1 MNLITLANAEKTITL
16 AGDLCNTDGDS
27 ALIMPAGEDTPIV
40 INGVDT
46 VLCETVDDD
55 DERLDDALQLTAEI
69 SYRQEAMATARM
81 DVAYAYATFK

>member
-1 MNLITLANAEKTITL
+1 MNLITLKNANNTITL

-27 ALIMPAGEDTPIV
+27 ALIMPVGGDTPIV
-40 INGVDT
+40 INDVDT
-46 VLCETVDDD
+46 VSCETVDDD

-81 DVAYAYATFK
+81 DVAYAYATFR